1 MQRKSK
7 FALDDEDDDQAT
19 EVLTHGGTA
28 LSTLDDFQDDISAD
42 EDDDAGR
49 KVFVRLIS
57 LLLTCPSIFCT
68 HWPVVVLKMVT
79 IFLHRL
85 LEGVNLVYSLVS
97 SGCRH
102 CKGPALWWW
111 GWEVGRWRGRC

>member
-7 FALDDEDDDQAT
+7 FALDDEDDDQST

-49 KVFVRLIS
+49 KVLS
-57 LLLTCPSIFCT
+57 
-68 HWPVVVLKMVT
+68 
-79 IFLHRL
+79 
-85 LEGVNLVYSLVS
+85 
-97 SGCRH
+97 
-102 CKGPALWWW
+102 A
-111 GWEVGRWRGRC
+111 

>member
-7 FALDDEDDDQAT
+7 FALDDEDDDQAM

-49 KVFVRLIS
+49 KVLSGYLVCS
-57 LLLTCPSIFCT
+57 
-68 HWPVVVLKMVT
+68 WPVHRVSAHIGLWLSLK
-79 IFLHRL
+79 
-85 LEGVNLVYSLVS
+85 
-97 SGCRH
+97 
-102 CKGPALWWW
+102 W
-111 GWEVGRWRGRC
+111 